1 MLTFKLQLISFKLL
15 DSDSK
20 FELYVCTC
28 SILSCGV
35 AQFNFVRIFFV
46 VLKGTGRKKS
56 RFIYFISLPFF
67 KFRTEVFENASLL
80 CRQKNQLGLV
90 NRAFGK
96 LFISL
101 LLSVCLCSFIKINE
115 DK

>member
-46 VLKGTGRKKS
+46 VLKGTGRKK
-56 RFIYFISLPFF
+56 
-67 KFRTEVFENASLL
+67 VD
-80 CRQKNQLGLV
+80 
-90 NRAFGK
+90 
-96 LFISL
+96 LFILLVYHSL
-101 LLSVCLCSFIKINE
+101 NLEQRYLRMPRYYAGKRISWG
-115 DK
+115 